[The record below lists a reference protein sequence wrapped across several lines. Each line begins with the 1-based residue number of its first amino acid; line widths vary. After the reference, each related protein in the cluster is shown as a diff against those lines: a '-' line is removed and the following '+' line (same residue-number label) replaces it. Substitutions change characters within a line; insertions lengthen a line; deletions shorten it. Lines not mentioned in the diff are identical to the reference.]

1 MSHTQ
6 KLYLAATGMLSPLGD
21 SPEMTAA
28 SLKAGI
34 SAYRVSD
41 YENLQDDFIT
51 MTGIPEEIFTDFEIE
66 IDQGNECC
74 ERYDRILKMAI
85 LAVSQ
90 VFQRHPVTTPVP
102 MVLSLAES
110 MPYGPNISPEVMLDN
125 LINQAELPI
134 DRQLVRT
141 VHTGRAAVLQSLD
154 LAQRFLYD
162 LEQDYVLVGASDSYW
177 DFSTLAC
184 LDEAE
189 RALAPGVKN
198 AFAPGE
204 GACFL
209 LLTRHPEKALIQN
222 GQIIALNPAGV
233 SQEPGHLN
241 SEQSYRGEGLHQA
254 FLQALQGYE
263 GEGIHSVYSSMNGE
277 HYWAKEYGVAMTRN
291 QASFRQEVHH
301 HHPADSY
308 GDLGAATGAALIA
321 LAAEDLRK
329 IKGPATHLVY
339 ASSDSAWRAA
349 LRLEKIS
356 LHPTVNPNTRPA
368 LEASI
373 P

>member
-6 KLYLAATGMLSPLGD
+6 KLYLAATGMLSPLGN

-28 SLKAGI
+28 SLRAGI

-41 YENLQDDFIT
+41 YENRQDGFIT
-51 MTGIPEEIFTDFEIE
+51 MAGIPEEIFTDFELE
-66 IDQGNECC
+66 IDQGSECC
-74 ERYDRILKMAI
+74 ERYDRIIKMAI
-85 LAVSQ
+85 LAASQ
-90 VFQRHPVTTPVP
+90 VFQRHPVSEPVP
-102 MVLSLAES
+102 LVLSFAES
-110 MPYGPNISPEVMLDN
+110 LPYTPNISPEVMLDN
-125 LINQAELPI
+125 LINLAKLPI
-134 DRQLVRT
+134 DRRQVRT

-177 DFSTLAC
+177 DYSTLAC

-189 RALAPGVKN
+189 RALAPGVTN
-198 AFAPGE
+198 GFAPGE
-204 GACFL
+204 GACFF
-209 LLTRHPEKALIQN
+209 LLTRHPEKALIQD
-222 GQIIALNPAGV
+222 GHIIALNPAGV
-233 SQEPGHLN
+233 AQEPGHLN
-241 SEQSYRGEGLHQA
+241 SEHVYRGEGLHQA
-254 FLQALQGYE
+254 FMQALQAYE

-291 QASFRQEVHH
+291 ESSFCQDVQH

-308 GDLGAATGAALIA
+308 GDLGATTGAALIA

-339 ASSDSAWRAA
+339 ASSDSVWRAA
-349 LRLEKIS
+349 LRLEKIP
-356 LHPTVNPNTRPA
+356 LHPTVNPNASPA
-368 LEASI
+368 LEAKI